1 MIFKYKALSGD
12 KVIVNNIDAEN
23 LEDAKDKIK
32 RQGLRPIKIEE
43 NIESTNSFKL
53 RTKFNYKDLFLL
65 FKQLSLLIESGIN
78 VEKSFDILSSQFKK
92 DKSRVL
98 KGVLE
103 NLRSGMALSTSIEI
117 SKAFPNLVAKMVYVG
132 ENTSSLDKI
141 FANLSNYYFK
151 SRDNRSKI
159 INALSYPIILLITS
173 ILIINFLII
182 NVIPSFTEIF
192 QYNDNILPLP
202 TRIIIALSDFIYEN
216 YIFLILFSL
225 IILIMIYYL
234 YKKKPENYHKILL
247 KSNYY
252 KMIETLNFTFNMNL
266 LLNSGL
272 TVDRSLEILS
282 SMEKNLILKDKY
294 KNVLQKIKSGE
305 AFWKSVK
312 EMEIFP
318 QILIS
323 MIRVGE
329 ESSNLKEIFKEMS
342 KFYEDELEN
351 QNKRFLG
358 ILGPVLIIIL
368 SLFVGFIVMSIALP
382 IFDMVNQF

>member
-12 KVIVNNIDAEN
+12 KVIVNNIDAEK

-43 NIESTNSFKL
+43 NIESTNSFKV

-65 FKQLSLLIESGIN
+65 FKQLSLLIGSGIN

-98 KGVLE
+98 KEVLE
-103 NLRSGMALSTSIEI
+103 NLRSGMALSASMEI
-117 SKAFPNLVAKMVYVG
+117 SGAFPNLVTKMVYVG

-141 FANLSNYYFK
+141 FENLSNYYFR

-192 QYNDNILPLP
+192 QYNDNILPFP
-202 TRIIIALSDFIYEN
+202 TRIIIALSNFIYEN
-216 YIFLILFSL
+216 YIFLILFLLIFL
-225 IILIMIYYL
+225 IIFYYL
-234 YKKKPENYHKILL
+234 YKKKTENYHKILL

-305 AFWKSVK
+305 AFWKSLK
-312 EMEIFP
+312 ETEIFP

-329 ESSNLKEIFKEMS
+329 ESSSLREIFKEMS

-358 ILGPVLIIIL
+358 ILGPILIIIL
-368 SLFVGFIVMSIALP
+368 SIFVGFIVLSIALP